1 MTDRNLDAETRD
13 LGGEINSAD
22 QRIAWEYEP
31 GFDDG
36 LVHDHGWACRERG
49 APAN

>member
-1 MTDRNLDAETRD
+1 MTDRPNDFDDSTIRSNDRPMEAAPGERD
-13 LGGEINSAD
+13 
-22 QRIAWEYEP
+22 P

-49 APAN
+49 VPA